1 MFFSGQVKSPPTPN
15 YYSLTCS
22 IGSLLKEKASWSNQ
36 VINHD
41 TESNLY
47 WKLIVSEINQ
57 IKLKKKQ
64 KKQNCI
70 EAYKLRQKL
79 NKKKDT
85 ENIEWTQTSRVSSH
99 LSVRVKL
106 QILKTATRVNLSPNG
121 FHVPGILLNTPQC
134 LYSLTE
140 PLLSLVN

>member
-57 IKLKKKQ
+57 IKLKKKT
-64 KKQNCI
+64 KKTKLYWSLLI
-70 EAYKLRQKL
+70 EPEI
-79 NKKKDT
+79 NKKKKT
-85 ENIEWTQTSRVSSH
+85 
-99 LSVRVKL
+99 
-106 QILKTATRVNLSPNG
+106 LKT
-121 FHVPGILLNTPQC
+121 
-134 LYSLTE
+134 
-140 PLLSLVN
+140 

>member
-64 KKQNCI
+64 KKTKLYWSLLI
-70 EAYKLRQKL
+70 EPEI
-79 NKKKDT
+79 KKKKRHWKHRMNPDKSSLESFICQGQVADSQNSYSSQLESQWIPRAWDFAQHHT
-85 ENIEWTQTSRVSSH
+85 VSAQFNRATTVTS
-99 LSVRVKL
+99 
-106 QILKTATRVNLSPNG
+106 
-121 FHVPGILLNTPQC
+121 
-134 LYSLTE
+134 
-140 PLLSLVN
+140 